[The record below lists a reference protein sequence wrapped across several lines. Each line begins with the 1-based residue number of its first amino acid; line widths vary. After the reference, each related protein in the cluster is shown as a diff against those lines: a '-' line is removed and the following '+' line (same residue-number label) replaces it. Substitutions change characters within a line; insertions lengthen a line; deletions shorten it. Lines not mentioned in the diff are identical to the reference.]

1 MYAAYHRWRVLP
13 WLALRD
19 GRYTV
24 QISGGRVLR
33 RQIGLGLLAAA
44 IVLLLPA
51 ELLAQGETTSA
62 ILGQVTDSTNAAVPG
77 AAVTVVNRETGLK
90 RSARTD
96 GAGRFN
102 FPQLKPG
109 TYTVRAEAQGFEPQ
123 VADNVISG
131 LGQKQTVNLTLRVA
145 QSKQT
150 VEVSAEAPIINPS
163 NANTSTTLNAPAL
176 ENLPN
181 PGGDLTYPLQ
191 FAPGALI
198 NTAGSSNDFVGS
210 SNGYGNVEFNGL
222 PALSNGYIVD
232 GLETNDPLTN
242 LNSGL
247 STNLV
252 LGLNSIAE
260 VTVNTLSYSVD
271 QGRYGASQV
280 NYVTK
285 SGTNQFHGN
294 LYELW
299 NGAALNAADYFT
311 NATPGNRKPGSTVN
325 HFGGSLGGPI
335 IHDKLFFF
343 FDSEWVRIALP
354 IYTTVTVPTPAFQ
367 QYVLQQLPLGGIDAV
382 TGSHYAPAPQ
392 EVPFYQKMFSLY
404 GNTSGTPLAVLG
416 CPFNSNGSP
425 ASGSPASGNGCA
437 NRRGVSNSSDD
448 HEQVQ
453 TARIDYNPTP
463 NDTTWFR
470 FQADTGL
477 QAAYTDPINPL
488 FNAFSPQPLY
498 SFAAGYTHVFS
509 QNLVNYF
516 NPAFSWYESLFGP
529 SNFQQTLAAFPIVL
543 QGSGANAPFTTI
555 GGLDNTWVQG
565 RRATR
570 FFINDNLAWSHGAHE
585 LRFGTNTRIF
595 RLNDYDFG
603 EGSVPTVT
611 YTTLPQFI
619 YGVASTAS
627 KTFPTSPN
635 EPFNFLNLDF
645 YAQDTWRVTPTLTW
659 TFGLRDTFNSNPLNP
674 HDQIARLDGSF
685 YSISHDVNQPLS
697 DAIQT
702 HLGNI
707 FSSTPLAIL
716 QPRTAIAWQFQPKS
730 VLRTGFGLFSDI
742 LPGSVAD
749 LVAVNPPYVQTF
761 QGGLLGTVG
770 GTAIAPGVP
779 NSAVDATIAANQRF
793 SAGFPQGEL
802 SCASPLAN
810 PATCLPPVSITAVP
824 DGKLHAPY
832 FMQWSLGIE
841 HQFGDTGSI
850 LAQYVG
856 TRSVNQ
862 PYLTQVNGYQTVC
875 QGCFAP
881 FPYLQPTDPRFAAVT
896 QLSTGANG
904 NYNGLQLTAKKRLGH
919 GLQGQVN
926 YTWSHCLDEV
936 SNGGFLQFSAG
947 GILSPLPGELS
958 RNYAS
963 CDYDVRHNLTGQ
975 YVYELPIKVKNG
987 SLGYAVNGWQV
998 SGTVFW
1004 HSGLP
1009 FSVLSTPYSANGNGI
1024 VQGSGPEFASLV
1036 PGADPYCRN
1045 CYIPGVTQPG
1055 TIQWLNPNAFVSAVD
1070 PATGACY
1077 GGNTPQ
1083 NCQFGNLGRNALRGP
1098 DFFWS
1103 DLYLTKWFPLGERVK
1118 LRFDTQFFNVFNHP
1132 NFALP
1137 SMVLAGIPGKPS
1149 TQTGFGALTYTT
1161 SPPTGLL
1168 GVGLGGDSSPRMIA
1182 FQARLEF

>member
-1 MYAAYHRWRVLP
+1 MKTSA
-13 WLALRD
+13 
-19 GRYTV
+19 GRL
-24 QISGGRVLR
+24 LR
-33 RQIGLGLLAAA
+33 RQLGLGLLAAA
-44 IVLLLPA
+44 AVLLLPA

-62 ILGQVTDSTNAAVPG
+62 ILGQVTDSTNAAIPG
-77 AAVTVVNRETGLK
+77 ATVSIINRDTGLR

-96 GAGRFN
+96 DAGRFN

-109 TYTVRAEAQGFEPQ
+109 TYTVRVEAQGFAPQ
-123 VADNVISG
+123 QADNVISE
-131 LGQKQTVNLTLRVA
+131 LGKKQTVNLTLRVA

-163 NANTSTTLNAPAL
+163 NPNTSTTLNASAL

-198 NTAGSSNDFVGS
+198 NTAGNGNDFVGS

-252 LGLNSIAE
+252 LGLNSISE

-271 QGRYGASQV
+271 QGRYGASQT
-280 NYVTK
+280 NYITK

-311 NATPGNRKPGSTVN
+311 NATPGNHKPGSTVN

-335 IHDKLFFF
+335 IHNKLFFF

-367 QYVLQQLPLGGIDAV
+367 QYVLQQLPLGGTDSV

-437 NRRGVSNSSDD
+437 NRRGVANSSDD

-453 TARIDYNPTP
+453 TARIDYNIGP
-463 NDTTWFR
+463 NDTTWYR

-488 FNAFSPQPLY
+488 FNALSPQPLY

-529 SNFQQTLAAFPIVL
+529 SDFPATLAAFPIVL
-543 QGSGANAPFTTI
+543 QGVGANAPFTTI
-555 GGLDNTWVQG
+555 GGLDNTWLQG

-595 RLNDYDFG
+595 RLNDFDFG
-603 EGSVPTVT
+603 EGTVPTVT

-645 YAQDTWRVTPTLTW
+645 YAQDTWRVTQTLTW
-659 TFGLRDTFNSNPLNP
+659 TFGLRDTYNSNPLNP
-674 HDQIARLDGSF
+674 HDQIARLDGWF

-707 FSSTPLAIL
+707 FASTPLAIL
-716 QPRTAIAWQFQPKS
+716 QPRTAIAWQFEPNT

-749 LVAVNPPYVQTF
+749 LVGVNPPYVQTF

-779 NSAVDATIAANQRF
+779 NSAVDATIAANQTF

-810 PATCLPPVSITAVP
+810 RAKCLPPVAITAVP

-841 HQFGDTGSI
+841 HQFGNTGSVQ
-850 LAQYVG
+850 AQYVG
-856 TRSVNQ
+856 TRAVDQ

-881 FPYLQPTDPRFAAVT
+881 FPYMQPIDPRFGAVT
-896 QLSTGANG
+896 QLSTGANS

-936 SNGGFLQFSAG
+936 SNGGFLQFSSA

-975 YVYELPIKVKNG
+975 YVYELPIKVTNH
-987 SLGYAVNGWQV
+987 SLGYALNGWQV

-1024 VQGSGPEFASLV
+1024 VQGSGPEYASLV

-1045 CYIPGVTQPG
+1045 CNISGVTQPG

-1118 LRFDTQFFNVFNHP
+1118 LRFDAQFFNVFNHP